1 MKWIG
6 QHIVDLIARF
16 RSDVY
21 LEDIDTGTIA
31 SGGNLGLDSNN
42 KIVKATETTGDLTG
56 ITAGTGLSG
65 TDLTGPVPTLNVDA
79 AQTGITSLGTLSS
92 LAVTSASDLGSSAM
106 ILRNNDVDKH
116 ALEII
121 GNNTTA
127 NVVDITALTATTG
140 SAIKVQGNDQS
151 DESVVLVKVSDNET
165 VSTPG
170 TPRALIEA
178 DASKTGV
185 VASTESRL
193 IYGIRST
200 LTDTATNHA
209 NSAVVLTAFKGTV
222 DSAST
227 SGLNYNTGLDLSVTD
242 ATYNTGISLLV
253 EDGGDDIVM
262 KSSADPGD
270 LCTIAT
276 TTHGAT
282 KITTIDDDLHAA
294 AHFEIEADGDITL
307 DAAGQIKLEPGT
319 SVLWDSL
326 ALTGIQASSESF
338 GDNDVSLMTSAAIN
352 DRIESFGYTT
362 NTGDITGVS
371 FITDSG
377 GAGRASDTDGTA
389 DFSILGTSGVGVTN
403 STTTI
408 TVTSVPGEIDHDSLL
423 NFAADEHFTQ
433 ANITTVGTIGTGV
446 WNGDA
451 IAHAYIAADAI
462 ETDNIADA
470 QVTVAKLHADAV
482 QTSGETFADDDTSL
496 MTSAAIDDRITV
508 KSKHVLRCAAFYA
521 NGNFVQNS
529 LFIGNSVGNS
539 PFNWND
545 QAAVGGAISTTSS
558 FTIVND
564 DEQWGIVLP
573 VDISKIEVQCSLRPS
588 GNPGAIDFSVA
599 VYTGVRS
606 SNSSSDLTL
615 TKIGHQSVSFNSG
628 NQRYKQ
634 NDLTGDDAIVGN
646 YDKGTMIYV
655 GVGTEDAPNNAKN
668 GRGYMNIT
676 VTER

>member
-16 RSDVY
+16 RGAVY

-42 KIVKATETTGDLTG
+42 KIVKATEATGDLTG

-92 LAVTSASDLGSSAM
+92 LAVTSASDLGSSA
-106 ILRNNDVDKH
+106 ITLTNADVDQI
-116 ALEII
+116 ALDI
-121 GNNTTA
+121 NASNTTA
-127 NVVDITALTATTG
+127 NVIDINAVTLTTG

-165 VSTPG
+165 VSSPG

-200 LTDTATNHA
+200 LSDAATNHA

-253 EDGGDDIVM
+253 ENGGDDIVM
-262 KSSADPGD
+262 KSSVDTGD

-282 KITTIDDDLHAA
+282 KITTIDDDLAA

-326 ALTGIQASSESF
+326 ALTGIQASGESF
-338 GDNDVSLMTSAAIN
+338 SDDDVSLMTSAAVN

-362 NTGDITGVS
+362 NTGDITGVDLTGTS
-371 FITDSG
+371 PINISSETGTDHGDYSATIG
-377 GAGRASDTDGTA
+377 IDVASATNKGVVELATTAETTTGTDANRVVTPDGLKDGYQGSTNVTTLGTIATGEWRGTA
-389 DFSILGTSGVGVTN
+389 INATYLDGQSGTNTGDETLASINALD
-403 STTTI
+403 I
-408 TVTSVPGEIDHDSLL
+408 TE
-423 NFAADEHFTQ
+423 
-433 ANITTVGTIGTGV
+433 VGTIDSGVWQGTVIASAYLDADTAHYSATKQFTHHVFKDDIDTTKHYIGLQEADAENPSAPSKNLPFTAGVAGKLLKVFLRSTGGLSGQTLTWRLETVPTSSNTGSAPTVIGTQSGAGCTNKTMTTYDFTTSLDDAGTG
-446 WNGDA
+446 GDNV
-451 IAHAYIAADAI
+451 IDAG
-462 ETDNIADA
+462 D
-470 QVTVAKLHADAV
+470 QVLLSI
-482 QTSGETFADDDTSL
+482 QS
-496 MTSAAIDDRITV
+496 SA
-508 KSKHVLRCAAFYA
+508 
-521 NGNFVQNS
+521 
-529 LFIGNSVGNS
+529 
-539 PFNWND
+539 
-545 QAAVGGAISTTSS
+545 STT
-558 FTIVND
+558 
-564 DEQWGIVLP
+564 
-573 VDISKIEVQCSLRPS
+573 
-588 GNPGAIDFSVA
+588 DFIYYV
-599 VYTGVRS
+599 TCLWEW
-606 SNSSSDLTL
+606 DL
-615 TKIGHQSVSFNSG
+615 G
-628 NQRYKQ
+628 
-634 NDLTGDDAIVGN
+634 
-646 YDKGTMIYV
+646 
-655 GVGTEDAPNNAKN
+655 
-668 GRGYMNIT
+668 
-676 VTER
+676 